1 MKYFALVAFAAWLA
15 VVFPAMHAAR
25 AANADQPYQNV
36 NKANDAG
43 NNTGNA
49 QVDKLNS
56 NQLDENQKAP
66 PATK

>member
-1 MKYFALVAFAAWLA
+1 MRYSALVVVAAVLA
-15 VVFPAMHAAR
+15 VALPASRPAF

-43 NNTGNA
+43 NNTGNS

-56 NQLDENQKAP
+56 GQLDENQKAP
-66 PATK
+66 ATK